1 MAEEMTAFTR
11 NQIMTEAATA
21 MLAQANL
28 RGQSVPQ
35 LLKFSLLVVLVK
47 VFELFNF

>member
-1 MAEEMTAFTR
+1 MTDP
-11 NQIMTEAATA
+11 ATA

-28 RGQSVPQ
+28 RGQSILQ

-47 VFELFNF
+47 VFELFNI